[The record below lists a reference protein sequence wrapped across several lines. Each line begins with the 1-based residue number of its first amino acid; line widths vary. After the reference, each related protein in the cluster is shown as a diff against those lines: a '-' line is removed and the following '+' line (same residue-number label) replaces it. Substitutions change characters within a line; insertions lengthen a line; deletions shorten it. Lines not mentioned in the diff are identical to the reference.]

1 MNGYEAF
8 ILFVVILA
16 IWSIA
21 EKYIEKGTQNGKNR
35 LTNRKNT
42 STIASPS

>member
-8 ILFVVILA
+8 ISFVVILA

-21 EKYIEKGTQNGKNR
+21 EKYIEKGN
-35 LTNRKNT
+35 
-42 STIASPS
+42 